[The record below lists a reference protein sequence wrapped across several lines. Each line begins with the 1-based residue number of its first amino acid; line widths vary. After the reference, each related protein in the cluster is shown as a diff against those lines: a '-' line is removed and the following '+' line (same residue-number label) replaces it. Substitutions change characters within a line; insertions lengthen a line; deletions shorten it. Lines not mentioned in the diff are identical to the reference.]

1 MAWPNFRW
9 VKTPIHMLKRMF
21 WVFNNLHPW
30 PNMAIEYNNYM
41 ASKSS
46 NSCYNSYLC
55 KWFLN
60 ISSYIQLNSCFI
72 ISCLLPI
79 ASNSYWELFFSQLFS
94 PVVSWW
100 TLSWSLVE
108 GSGSRWQGPARGPVV
123 VPLWLWSGPGERGW
137 GLDGWHL
144 SGTILSSKLK

>member
-1 MAWPNFRW
+1 
-9 VKTPIHMLKRMF
+9 
-21 WVFNNLHPW
+21 
-30 PNMAIEYNNYM
+30 
-41 ASKSS
+41 
-46 NSCYNSYLC
+46 
-55 KWFLN
+55 
-60 ISSYIQLNSCFI
+60 
-72 ISCLLPI
+72 
-79 ASNSYWELFFSQLFS
+79 
-94 PVVSWW
+94 VVSWW